1 MSNVVLVGGRRVP
14 SQLRAAFGI
23 VFGCALVGGCSTGT
37 ERFTSA
43 SFGSGYDAGASASAS
58 SFAPGTQNVASSASY
73 VQRASYA
80 PAQPAASYQPASA
93 TPNTSGGYLQVSRV
107 DLPPLQPQ
115 NQASQTSAPR
125 VKTADG
131 YGAYNR
137 GPIPDGTYS
146 GPRVYTPYD
155 APRDEPSA
163 PPAGAYR
170 PYPEEPR
177 RYDRSG
183 DDNYSQRAPNFYKKS
198 GEERVYEPQPE
209 QAAPSYQRDDRRNA
223 QPPAYYPEERAPR
236 YRGGA
241 ENIAPS
247 SYRENGTV
255 VTVARGET
263 LYTLAVR
270 HGVTVDMIARAN
282 DLNGR
287 AIRPGQQLLIPRA
300 APASY
305 TQVQNTQPKAEAAGC
320 AGSRCHVVRLGD
332 TIGSIAR
339 TYGVHEKS
347 ILEAN
352 NIPGPR
358 SLKVGQAIVIPEAAT
373 NRQVIA
379 ATPAQRETPVN
390 STPKSSAPATA
401 AASPAVGEPK
411 GPATDAASQPKA
423 LPEVQPKPAPEN
435 QAKPASELKPA
446 AEVKTASM
454 AEATCDAALANPMP
468 RTGKTF
474 RKPVEGLVIAQFGA
488 QRDGTVNEGVT
499 ISVPKGTPIKAAEN
513 GVVAYVGDELPG
525 FGNLILIRHADEY
538 VTAYAHADEIMVK
551 KCDVVKRGQ
560 IVAKAGASGDASQPQ
575 LHFEIRKNS
584 KPVDPSPLLAL

>member
-1 MSNVVLVGGRRVP
+1 MTRGRLLLHRLLRRARRKQRVLPLLTCSELPIRQRNLRRPISRV
-14 SQLRAAFGI
+14 
-23 VFGCALVGGCSTGT
+23 ST
-37 ERFTSA
+37 
-43 SFGSGYDAGASASAS
+43 
-58 SFAPGTQNVASSASY
+58 
-73 VQRASYA
+73 
-80 PAQPAASYQPASA
+80 
-93 TPNTSGGYLQVSRV
+93 TPNSMGGYLQVSRV

-115 NQASQTSAPR
+115 NQASQTATPR

-137 GPIPDGTYS
+137 GPMADGTYS

-155 APRDEPSA
+155 TPRDEQATPPS
-163 PPAGAYR
+163 GVYK

-183 DDNYSQRAPNFYKKS
+183 DDGYSQRAPSFYKKS

-209 QAAPSYQRDDRRNA
+209 PRYEQAPSYHREMDRRNS
-223 QPPAYYPEERAPR
+223 QPPAYYQEERAPR
-236 YRGGA
+236 YRDGA

-247 SYRENGTV
+247 SYRDNGTI
-255 VTVARGET
+255 VTVAPGET
-263 LYTLAVR
+263 LYTLANR
-270 HGVTVDMIARAN
+270 YNVTVDMIARAN
-282 DLNGR
+282 ALNGK

-300 APASY
+300 SPASY
-305 TQVQNTQPKAEAAGC
+305 AQVQNTQPQVHNTQAKAEAAGC
-320 AGSRCHVVRLGD
+320 GGGRCHVVRLGD

-358 SLKVGQAIVIPEAAT
+358 SLKVGQTIAIPEAASG
-373 NRQVIA
+373 QA
-379 ATPAQRETPVN
+379 AAPATARETPV
-390 STPKSSAPATA
+390 TPAPKAGPAVA
-401 AASPAVGEPK
+401 AASPAVNEPK
-411 GPATDAASQPKA
+411 GQAVDAPSQPKA
-423 LPEVQPKPAPEN
+423 TPEAQPKPAQEN
-435 QAKPASELKPA
+435 QAKPASELKPT
-446 AEVKTASM
+446 AEVKSAAMT
-454 AEATCDAALANPMP
+454 EKTCDAELTNPMP

-474 RKPVEGLVIAQFGA
+474 RKPVEGLIISQYGP

-551 KCDVVKRGQ
+551 KCDQVKRGQ